1 MMNFQDKLQTNAPS
15 IRYEGDIRPEQAQLR
30 QQQAQA
36 MQQMQQQ
43 AMMQQPQGRM
53 PAGRMPPMAM
63 GGSITGPTIQGQ
75 NGIAGL
81 NMPGYAYGG
90 ITGQDGRKQYG
101 IGSWFQEKIMD
112 PIKKNP
118 VAAATIAAL
127 GVNQFGIPGTGG
139 KGVADNFGRGFIGD
153 IFGRDS
159 ILGPGGE
166 GDPVGTSGPQKNKK
180 LINLSSIMSDSGQ
193 KGVGNTPFGLSTGML
208 SAIGGGVAGLFS
220 DRLNSSEDAEADR
233 GVGIGINNVGQAA
246 NVLDPR
252 EGMAAGLRFL
262 PELETRKYS
271 PAQMLAAYGGANQPV
286 ATADLADGG
295 RAFDIPDYSYK
306 NKMMDP
312 NMMEQIKR
320 LIQGGMGKGMGRG
333 DMEKS
338 VLMRM
343 PDMTMGYAEGGRLD
357 SFGTKQK
364 QLREISKKL
373 QEINQAMM
381 SAEAEELVELM
392 QQAMVLKEQI
402 RQLGASPEQSSEDNV
417 MQAML
422 SGGSSFEDLMSAPG
436 AESIVDSGYDIYKPD
451 RTKDNYPVE
460 GVSMEEMVSMPN
472 NNNRALMTSGKMDN
486 NFNFSD
492 MMRAGMMRRPSR
504 EVNIPSI
511 RMEGDAGSDMGEA
524 TMFEEYDKKAEGGI
538 METEQSE
545 MLDLGGMEKDYR
557 EEGGFVPIGEYE
569 KKDDVPA
576 RLSVNEF
583 VFTADAVRGAGDG
596 DIDKGAERL
605 QGIMKELEKQG
616 KPEGMEMM
624 EVSERLSEVV

>member
-1 MMNFQDKLQTNAPS
+1 MMNFQDKLQTTAPS

-43 AMMQQPQGRM
+43 AMMQQQQQGMMQPQMGQTQMPQGIMQGQGRM
-53 PAGRMPPMAM
+53 PAGRMPA
-63 GGSITGPTIQGQ
+63 
-75 NGIAGL
+75 
-81 NMPGYAYGG
+81 AYGG
-90 ITGQDGRKQYG
+90 IMGDDGRRQYG

-112 PIKKNP
+112 PIKNNP
-118 VAAATIAAL
+118 LTAAAIAAVGADYGFNDGNATKATGTFL
-127 GVNQFGIPGTGG
+127 KNAFTGLFEKGKDTVRVITRPDGSTYEETIPGKSKAG
-139 KGVADNFGRGFIGD
+139 KVGD
-153 IFGRDS
+153 FLLSDTITS
-159 ILGPGGE
+159 KAL
-166 GDPVGTSGPQKNKK
+166 PV
-180 LINLSSIMSDSGQ
+180 
-193 KGVGNTPFGLSTGML
+193 
-208 SAIGGGVAGLFS
+208 IGGLTAGLFS
-220 DRLNSSEDAEADR
+220 DRMNQSEDIEADR
-233 GVGIGINNVGQAA
+233 GVGLGIQNVGKAA
-246 NVLDPR
+246 NLLSQDQ
-252 EGMAAGLRFL
+252 GMAAGLRFL
-262 PELETRKYS
+262 PDVSTRKFS
-271 PAQMLAAYGGANQPV
+271 PLQMAEAYGNADVDPI
-286 ATADLADGG
+286 ATANLADGG

-312 NMMEQIKR
+312 DMMEQIRR

-338 VLMRM
+338 VLMQM

-357 SFGTKQK
+357 SFGAKQK

-381 SAEAEELVELM
+381 SAEAGELVELM
-392 QQAMVLKEQI
+392 QQSMVLREQMK
-402 RQLGASPEQSSEDNV
+402 QLGASTEQNSEDNV

-422 SGGSSFEDLMSAPG
+422 SGGSSFEDIMSAPG
-436 AESIVDSGYDIYKPD
+436 AESIVDSGYNIYKPD
-451 RTKDNYPVE
+451 RTGDNYPVE
-460 GVSMEEMVSMPN
+460 DVSMEEMVSMPN
-472 NNNRALMTSGKMDN
+472 NNNKAFMASGKMDN

-492 MMRAGMMRRPSR
+492 MMKAGMMRRPS
-504 EVNIPSI
+504 
-511 RMEGDAGSDMGEA
+511 GEA
-524 TMFEEYDKKAEGGI
+524 EESVSIEEKLRGTDTRGYAEGGI

-605 QGIMKELEKQG
+605 QGIMKQLEQQG

>member
-1 MMNFQDKLQTNAPS
+1 MNPQKQITTNAPS
-15 IRYEGDIRPEQAQLR
+15 IRYEGDLRAEQAGIMQK
-30 QQQAQA
+30 QAQA

-43 AMMQQPQGRM
+43 AMMQQQQQQGMMQPQMGQPQMPQPQMGQPQMPQGIMQAQGRM
-53 PAGRMPPMAM
+53 PAGRMPA
-63 GGSITGPTIQGQ
+63 
-75 NGIAGL
+75 
-81 NMPGYAYGG
+81 AYGG
-90 ITGQDGRKQYG
+90 IMGDDGRRQYG

-112 PIKKNP
+112 PIKNNP
-118 VAAATIAAL
+118 LTAAAIAAVGADYGFNDGNATKATGTFL
-127 GVNQFGIPGTGG
+127 KNAFTGLFEKGKDTVRVITRPDGSTYEETIPGKSKAG
-139 KGVADNFGRGFIGD
+139 KVGD
-153 IFGRDS
+153 FLLSDTITS
-159 ILGPGGE
+159 KAL
-166 GDPVGTSGPQKNKK
+166 PV
-180 LINLSSIMSDSGQ
+180 
-193 KGVGNTPFGLSTGML
+193 
-208 SAIGGGVAGLFS
+208 IGGLTAGLFS
-220 DRLNSSEDAEADR
+220 DRMNQSEDIEADR
-233 GVGIGINNVGQAA
+233 GVGLGIQNVGKAA
-246 NVLDPR
+246 NLLSQDQ
-252 EGMAAGLRFL
+252 GMAAGLRFL
-262 PELETRKYS
+262 PDVSTRKFS
-271 PAQMLAAYGGANQPV
+271 PLQMAEAYGNADVEQI
-286 ATADLADGG
+286 ATANLADGG

-312 NMMEQIKR
+312 DMMEQIRR

-338 VLMRM
+338 VLMQM

-357 SFGTKQK
+357 SFGAKQK

-381 SAEAEELVELM
+381 SAEAGELVELM
-392 QQAMVLKEQI
+392 QQSMVLREQMK
-402 RQLGASPEQSSEDNV
+402 QLGASTEQNSEDNV

-422 SGGSSFEDLMSAPG
+422 SGGSSFEDIMSAPG
-436 AESIVDSGYDIYKPD
+436 AESIVDSGYNIYKPD
-451 RTKDNYPVE
+451 RTGDNYPVE
-460 GVSMEEMVSMPN
+460 DVSMEEMVSMPN
-472 NNNRALMTSGKMDN
+472 NNNKAFMASGKMDN

-492 MMRAGMMRRPSR
+492 MMKAGMMRRPS
-504 EVNIPSI
+504 
-511 RMEGDAGSDMGEA
+511 GEA
-524 TMFEEYDKKAEGGI
+524 EESVSIEEKLRGTDTRGYAEGGI

-596 DIDKGAERL
+596 DVDKGAERL
-605 QGIMKELEKQG
+605 QGIMKQLEQQG